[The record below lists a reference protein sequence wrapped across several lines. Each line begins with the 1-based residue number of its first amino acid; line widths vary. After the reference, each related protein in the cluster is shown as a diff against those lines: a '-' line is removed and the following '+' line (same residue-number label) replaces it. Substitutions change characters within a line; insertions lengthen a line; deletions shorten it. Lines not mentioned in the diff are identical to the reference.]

1 MESLGDKLKTAR
13 EQKGFTFD
21 QIARDTNI
29 TRRYL
34 EALERED
41 FAQFPGEPYLLG
53 FLRNYAEYLGLDV
66 QELISAYRTI
76 KIQEQPIP
84 VEQLLKKSPPSP
96 FMVGGIAVG
105 SALLLIIVIAVFVI
119 GKQPD
124 GKEKAAVQRKAQ
136 QYALDSGFLEKRLYS
151 GDSVLVS
158 VGSQKY
164 KVSVGALGEALT
176 LSGPGGD
183 ARFELGQEGAVDLNA
198 DGVSDLRVFV
208 ADLFK
213 NEPAK
218 GVSLRLELLQTGA
231 ASAAASAVPAAAP
244 AAASAPVAAQ
254 APAAEKAPS
263 ETAPPPV
270 PASATTPG
278 SVIFSSGSPY
288 PFTLQATFKGYCMFR
303 WEPDRKEREERYFH
317 KAEVLNIQA
326 QNGIRLWLSNASSV
340 KLVAIGGGKTV
351 DIELGGSGEVVVSDV
366 KWVKDDDGRFKLTTV
381 RLD

>member
-1 MESLGDKLKTAR
+1 MEPLGEKLKTAR
-13 EQKGFTFD
+13 EQKGYTFD

-29 TRRYL
+29 TRKYL
-34 EALERED
+34 EALENED
-41 FAQFPGEPYLLG
+41 FSQFPGEPYLLG

-76 KIQEQPIP
+76 KIQEQPVP

-96 FMVGGIAVG
+96 FLIGGIAG
-105 SALLLIIVIAVFVI
+105 GAALLLIAVLVFSFSGQRSGGAV
-119 GKQPD
+119 
-124 GKEKAAVQRKAQ
+124 KAVVQRKVQ
-136 QYALDSGFLEKRLYS
+136 QYSLESGFLEKRLYS

-158 VGSQKY
+158 VGAQKY
-164 KVSVGALGEALT
+164 KLSIAALGEALT
-176 LSGPGGD
+176 LAGPSGN
-183 ARFELGQEGAVDLNA
+183 AKFELGQEGAVDLNA

-231 ASAAASAVPAAAP
+231 ASASASAGTKPA
-244 AAASAPVAAQ
+244 VAQ
-254 APAAEKAPS
+254 TSAAEKPPL
-263 ETAPPPV
+263 ETAPIPV
-270 PASATTPG
+270 SSNAPG
-278 SVIFSSGSPY
+278 PVIFASGSPY

-303 WEPDRKEREERYFH
+303 WEPDRKDREERYFH